1 MNKTIFDYY
10 EHHKNT
16 SSDINEHLETF
27 KKYSSECE
35 TVVEMGVRSI
45 ISTWAF
51 VMGQPKK
58 IISIDFQHPEIFGGN
73 INEVYRIC
81 SDLGIDY
88 EFKLENTLECEIEQ
102 CDLLFIDTWHDY
114 LQLKSEMYRHHSKVN
129 KYIIL
134 HDTYSFGFK
143 DEDLYSEYDMG
154 RKESNLPKGLI
165 SAVDEF
171 LLHNPQWFIF
181 ERFANNNGIT
191 ILKRK

>member
-1 MNKTIFDYY
+1 MNKKIFDYY

-27 KKYSSECE
+27 KRYSSECE
-35 TVVEMGVRSI
+35 TIVEMGVRSI

-58 IISIDFQHPEIFGGN
+58 MISIDFQHPEIFGGN

-114 LQLKSEMYRHHSKVN
+114 LQLKSELYRHHSKVN

-154 RKESNLPKGLI
+154 RKENNLPKGLI
-165 SAVDEF
+165 LAVDEF
-171 LLHNPQWFIF
+171 LLYNPQWFIF

>member
-1 MNKTIFDYY
+1 MNKTIFEYY
-10 EHHKNT
+10 EHYKNVH
-16 SSDINEHLETF
+16 SDINEHLETF

-35 TVVEMGVRSI
+35 TIVEMGVRGI
-45 ISTWAF
+45 TSTWAF
-51 VMGQPKK
+51 IMGQPKK
-58 IISIDFQHPEIFGGN
+58 MISIDFQHPEIFGGD

-81 SDLGIDY
+81 SDLNINY
-88 EFKLENTLECEIEQ
+88 EFRLEDTLECEIEQ
-102 CDLLFIDTWHDY
+102 CDLLFIDTWHDF
-114 LQLKSEMYRHHSKVN
+114 LQLKSELYRHHSKVN

-134 HDTYSFGFK
+134 HDTNSFGFK
-143 DEDLYSEYDMG
+143 NEDLYSEYDMG

-171 LLHNPQWFIF
+171 LLHNSQWFIY

>member
-1 MNKTIFDYY
+1 MKIKIYDCITFFQSNLLFELRFHELKNIVDHFVICEATKT
-10 EHHKNT
+10 H
-16 SSDINEHLETF
+16 
-27 KKYSSECE
+27 
-35 TVVEMGVRSI
+35 
-45 ISTWAF
+45 
-51 VMGQPKK
+51 MGQPKK

-81 SDLGIDY
+81 SDLGIEY

-134 HDTYSFGFK
+134 HDTCSFGFK
-143 DEDLYSEYDMG
+143 DEDLYSEYNMG

-165 SAVDEF
+165 LAVDEF